1 MRLLVW
7 PLPALLAWALAWAAY
22 ALLARS
28 GAPLGLAL
36 GLATVMGSVFALCGS
51 TRWRRV
57 IIAAG
62 FPLSLFASGA
72 AVGVSPWLWL
82 LPLALLWLLYP
93 MQAWRDAPLF
103 PTPATALDGLSRLAP
118 LPPLASV
125 LDAGSGLGAGLVAL
139 RRAYPDARLHGLEWS
154 WPLVAASRWRCPWA
168 RVDRA
173 DLWAADWSA
182 HELVYLFQRPESM
195 ARAWDKACRELR
207 PGRWLVSLEFRVPD
221 VEPVAWLDGVAD
233 KPVWIYCV
241 PLNGRPGVSAR

>member
-7 PLPALLAWALAWAAY
+7 PLPALLAWALAWAAH

-28 GAPLGLAL
+28 GAPLGLAF
-36 GLATVMGSVFALCGS
+36 GLATALAAVFALWGS
-51 TRWRRV
+51 TRWRRL

-72 AVGVSPWLWL
+72 AAGVSPWLWL

-103 PTPATALDGLSRLAP
+103 PTPATALDGLARLVP

-139 RRAYPDARLHGLEWS
+139 RRAYPDAHLHGLEWS
-154 WPLVAASRWRCPWA
+154 WPLVAASRLRCPWA
-168 RVDRA
+168 QIQRA
-173 DLWAADWSA
+173 DLWAADWSP

-207 PGRWLVSLEFRVPD
+207 PGRWLVSLEFRVPG
-221 VEPVAWLDGVAD
+221 VEPVAWLDGVAG
-233 KPVWIYCV
+233 KPVWIYRV
-241 PLNGRPGVSAR
+241 PLSGPLGASAR